1 MDDNDDEGQGGEAQE
16 DADEELIINKNITED
31 VFADICTQT
40 NTVYLLE
47 YISRKLRP
55 QKFQQPFV
63 LLTENK
69 ILSS

>member
-47 YISRKLRP
+47 HISRKLRP
-55 QKFQQPFV
+55 QKLQQPFV